1 MKTTGNIVNGES
13 SVKHHLRLGSGTA
26 CKRNTLNKES
36 EEDFIYIYK
45 NYPNMCCAK
54 CVDYLKQRNKL

>member
-54 CVDYLKQRNKL
+54 CVD